1 MKIAI
6 IGGGISGLSIAQ
18 MLGDRHEVV
27 VFEAESRPGGLI
39 KCDLV
44 EGNLYHR
51 TGGHVFNTKRQDVL
65 TWFWSQFDKE
75 TEFTEAV
82 RNASV
87 AMPKGQMV
95 PYPIENNVYHLDEDT
110 QKCFVED
117 LLLMANSTQN
127 TPTNF
132 EDFLIQ
138 RFGKT
143 LYELYFK
150 PYNFKVWR
158 RDLKK
163 VALSWLEGKLPMP
176 TLQEMIYNN
185 MNHVKEKTFVHSSF
199 FYPKYGG
206 SQFIVN
212 RLAEG
217 LTIQYNCPIKAI
229 EKKENG
235 WLIAEEFFDKVV
247 FCGNIKKLAFLI
259 NEQVD
264 ISHYVKEI
272 EELESH
278 GTTTVFCE
286 IENNT
291 YSWIYMPTQDYEAH
305 RIICTGNFAV
315 SNNVE
320 GKMTGTIEFT
330 DGISYEDIIDN
341 LSRIP
346 FTPKYLTHHYE
357 KYTYP
362 IQNATTR
369 TMISDLKKV
378 LDINNV
384 YLLGRFAEW
393 EYYNMDAAIGAA
405 MDLSKKSGFNSG
417 YSC

>member
-1 MKIAI
+1 
-6 IGGGISGLSIAQ
+6 
-18 MLGDRHEVV
+18 
-27 VFEAESRPGGLI
+27 
-39 KCDLV
+39 
-44 EGNLYHR
+44 
-51 TGGHVFNTKRQDVL
+51 
-65 TWFWSQFDKE
+65 
-75 TEFTEAV
+75 
-82 RNASV
+82 
-87 AMPKGQMV
+87 
-95 PYPIENNVYHLDEDT
+95 
-110 QKCFVED
+110 
-117 LLLMANSTQN
+117 MANSTQN

-132 EDFLIQ
+132 EDFLVQ

-158 RDLKK
+158 RDLKQ

-176 TLQEMIYNN
+176 TLQEMIFNN
-185 MNHVKEKTFVHSSF
+185 MNHLAERNFVHSSF
-199 FYPKYGG
+199 FYPKQGG

-217 LTIQYNCPIKAI
+217 LTIQYNCPIKTI

-235 WLIAEEFFDKVV
+235 WLIAGVFFDKVV
-247 FCGNIKKLAFLI
+247 FCGNIKKIASLI

-264 ISHYVKEI
+264 ITTYVKEI

-286 IENNT
+286 IKNNP
-291 YSWIYMPTQDYEAH
+291 YSWIYMPTEEYEAH

-315 SNNVE
+315 SNNAE
-320 GKMTGTIEFT
+320 GKMTGTVEFT
-330 DGISYEDIIDN
+330 DGISHEDILDN

-346 FTPKYLTHHYE
+346 FSPKYLTHHFE

-362 IQNATTR
+362 IQNVTTR

-378 LDINNV
+378 LEVNNFF
-384 YLLGRFAEW
+384 LLGRFAEW

-405 MDLSKKSGFNSG
+405 MDLNDKIFF
-417 YSC
+417 